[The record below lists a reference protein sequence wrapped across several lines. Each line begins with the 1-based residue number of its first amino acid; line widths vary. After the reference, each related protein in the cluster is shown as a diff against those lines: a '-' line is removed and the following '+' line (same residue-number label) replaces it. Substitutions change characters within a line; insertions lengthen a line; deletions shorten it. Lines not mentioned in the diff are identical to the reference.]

1 MIRRTSA
8 LLAFIMA
15 VTLIVPLMGEREG
28 NATAGVAMGRVHRA
42 ANPVQKDKLY
52 IAVIGNDARS
62 GNPDNV
68 RADALHI
75 IGFNT
80 KTMRG
85 GILNFPRDSYVSIPG
100 RGSARINEALYRG
113 GPELQVRTLESLT
126 GIKIDYWAMT
136 GFEGF
141 RKIIGRIGKIPFRI
155 TRDIIDPVG
164 SGAYLKKGTRFL
176 KGEQALAYVRT
187 RKAFSEGDIARTT
200 NQATFLLAVLRKFQ
214 KEVDKEPEALLRW
227 MATAREFTRNDMTPQ
242 EVFRLAIL
250 ASQVKPRHIR
260 SETVPVSLGS
270 VGSASVVFI
279 QPGAQ
284 RLYSEMRRKA
294 KL

>member
-1 MIRRTSA
+1 MIRRA
-8 LLAFIMA
+8 AGLMAFIMA
-15 VTLIVPLMGEREG
+15 VTLLVPLIGERDG
-28 NATAGVAMGRVHRA
+28 NATASMSMGRVHRNV
-42 ANPVQKDKLY
+42 NPVQKNKIY
-52 IAVIGNDARS
+52 IAVIGNDARE

-100 RGSARINEALYRG
+100 SGSGRINEALYRG
-113 GPELQVRTLESLT
+113 GPELQARTLESIT
-126 GIKIDYWAMT
+126 GIKLDYWVMT

-141 RKIIGRIGKIPFRI
+141 RKIVGRIGKIPFKI
-155 TRDIIDPVG
+155 SRDIIDPVG
-164 SGAYLKKGTRFL
+164 SGAYLKKGTKFL

-200 NQATFLLAVLRKFQ
+200 NQAKFLLAVLRKFQ
-214 KEVDKEPEALLRW
+214 DEVRREPAALLRW
-227 MATAREFTRNDMTPQ
+227 INTTKDFTRNDMSPH
-242 EVFRLAIL
+242 EMFRLAIL
-250 ASQVKPRHIR
+250 ASQVKPRHIK
-260 SETVPVSLGS
+260 SATVPVSLGS

-279 QPGAQ
+279 QPGAHALYRRMRSGA
-284 RLYSEMRRKA
+284 RL
-294 KL
+294 